1 MVRTANAKSEHV
13 KVVQLLLEHGAR
25 PDARDLCGKTIIHYC
40 TGPLCMPGTS
50 TLLEIADLCIA
61 RAVELNLPKLV
72 DVRDR
77 FGGIPLL
84 QAIMCNRAD
93 LVAFLCKKNGA
104 DVTIKDFDGAD
115 PQEMVQLMP
124 SLRSIVDEA
133 RNLSSYKVFKGKC
146 NNCQATNVETHKCG
160 KCRIAT
166 YCSRDCQ
173 VR

>member
-1 MVRTANAKSEHV
+1 M
-13 KVVQLLLEHGAR
+13 
-25 PDARDLCGKTIIHYC
+25 
-40 TGPLCMPGTS
+40 
-50 TLLEIADLCIA
+50 
-61 RAVELNLPKLV
+61 
-72 DVRDR
+72 
-77 FGGIPLL
+77 
-84 QAIMCNRAD
+84 
-93 LVAFLCKKNGA
+93 
-104 DVTIKDFDGAD
+104 TIKDFDGAD